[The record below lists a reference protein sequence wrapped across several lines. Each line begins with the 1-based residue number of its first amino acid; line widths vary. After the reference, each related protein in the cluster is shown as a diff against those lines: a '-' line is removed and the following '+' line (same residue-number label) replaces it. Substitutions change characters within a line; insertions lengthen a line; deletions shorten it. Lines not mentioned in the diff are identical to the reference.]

1 MTTSTSVAP
10 VAAGA
15 APTSIA
21 PANVN
26 KWAVAVAV
34 AAGALLE
41 VIDTSIV
48 NVALADIQAA
58 VGATLTQVSW
68 VVSSYAVA
76 NVIVLP
82 MSAWLGQRFGKKR
95 YFVFCLIG
103 FTLASVLC
111 GLSTNLPMLIAARAL
126 QGLMGGG
133 LLAKA
138 QAFLYETFPRE
149 EQAVAQ
155 GFFGAIV
162 IAGPVIGPTLGGF
175 ITTHS
180 DWRFI
185 FFINVPVGIAAVLL
199 CLQALPADGI
209 KRVAERV
216 DFLAIALLAIGL
228 GSMQAV
234 LEEGNSE
241 DWFDSPLILALSAAA
256 VVGLVLFVRRQ
267 LKSDHPV
274 VDLRVLRYRS
284 LWAGSLLSIVIGI
297 ALYGALFAVPIF
309 AQTIMGYTS
318 EQTGLLLLPGALTSA
333 VMMIVAAK
341 LVRIFD
347 PRRVLVAGGL
357 TLVASL
363 ASIGRLSPATGEA
376 QLFWPLIIRS
386 IGTVLMFLPLNLST
400 VGPVPRKDVSKATGI
415 FNLTRQLG
423 GSIGVA
429 LLSTLLDHRMA
440 FHRASL
446 AEHLSATDPRV
457 FERVAALEHVFTSRG
472 LSAPEAHVRALALLD
487 GTLQRQAS
495 VLSFNDTFFA
505 TAVLVLVFLPLVF
518 LLGKPQ
524 SGASAADTH

>member
-1 MTTSTSVAP
+1 MSTSSSVLVP
-10 VAAGA
+10 GA
-15 APTSIA
+15 AVEAA
-21 PANVN
+21 PAVN

-34 AAGALLE
+34 AIGALLE

-68 VVSSYAVA
+68 VISSYAIA

-95 YFVFCLIG
+95 YFLFSLIG
-103 FTLASVLC
+103 FTLASVCC
-111 GLSTNLPMLIAARAL
+111 GLATNLTMLIAARFM

-138 QAFLYETFPRE
+138 QAYLYETFPRE

-155 GFFGAIV
+155 GFFGMIV
-162 IAGPVIGPTLGGF
+162 IAGPVIGPTLGGY

-180 DWRFI
+180 DWRYI

-199 CLQALPADGI
+199 CIQALPADGL
-209 KRVAERV
+209 KRVAGRV

-228 GSMQAV
+228 GSMQTV

-241 DWFDSPLILALSAAA
+241 GWFDSNMIVSLSVAA
-256 VVGLVLFVRRQ
+256 VAGLVMFVFRE
-267 LKSDHPV
+267 LKSDAPV
-274 VDLRVLRYRS
+274 VDLRVLRHRS
-284 LWAGSLLSIVIGI
+284 LWAGSLLAIVVGV

-309 AQTIMGYTS
+309 TQSILGFTS
-318 EQTGLLLLPGALTSA
+318 QQTGLLLLPGALTTA
-333 VMMIVAAK
+333 VMMMVSSR

-347 PRRVLVAGGL
+347 PRLVLIAGGL
-357 TLVASL
+357 ILTLALTQLGHFSVS
-363 ASIGRLSPATGEA
+363 TGEP
-376 QLFWPLIIRS
+376 QLFWPLIIRA
-386 IGTVLMFLPLNLST
+386 IGTALMFLPLNLST
-400 VGPVPRKDVSKATGI
+400 IGPVPKADVSAASGF

-429 LLSTLLDHRMA
+429 MLSTILDHRQV
-440 FHRASL
+440 FHRATL
-446 AEHLSATDPRV
+446 VEHLSTTDPRV
-457 FERVAALEHVFTSRG
+457 FDRVATLERMFTSHG
-472 LSAPEAHVRALALLD
+472 YALGEAHTRALAVLD
-487 GTLQRQAS
+487 STLQRQAS
-495 VLSFNDTFFA
+495 VLSFNDTFWV
-505 TAVLVLVFLPLVF
+505 TAMLVVSFLPLVF

-524 SGASAADTH
+524 RGTDVSGAH